1 MSPQEKYCILW
12 RISHNTGSAVKIGT
26 DICRRATLMALAVA
40 LISTAAA
47 ADEGASK
54 GASLQAADRMIA
66 SCLQHAAASRL
77 PPLSI
82 VVVDATGAIV
92 AAKRQDGAPPASL
105 DAALLKARTA
115 TRTSAPTAALTQL
128 VAQDQ
133 PTRDVFLVLGLT
145 GIPGG
150 IPLAGADSQIVG
162 AVGVSGAQPDQDASC
177 AQRAV
182 DAAGNK

>member
-1 MSPQEKYCILW
+1 M
-12 RISHNTGSAVKIGT
+12 GSAVKIGT
-26 DICRRATLMALAVA
+26 GTCRRATLVASGLA
-40 LISTAAA
+40 LIATAVA

-54 GASLQAADRMIA
+54 DASLQAAERMIA
-66 SCLQHAAASRL
+66 SCVQHAAASRL

-92 AAKRQDGAPPASL
+92 AAMHQDGAPPASF

-115 TRTSAPTAALTQL
+115 TRTNAPTAALAPLVTQ
-128 VAQDQ
+128 D
-133 PTRDVFLVLGLT
+133 PSTRDVFLALGLA

-150 IPLAGADSQIVG
+150 VPLAGAHSRIAG